1 MLLKRISKVW
11 KNYLVGQFLVTV
23 YVFLATWG
31 AGALTGLEYALPNA
45 IAAGICESI
54 PNFGPIVSA
63 VISGVLA
70 LVFGSSRIDVPN
82 WQFLIITIICVLVIQ
97 ALQNWLISPLIIG
110 KKMDL
115 HPLIVFIGMIV
126 FSSLFGIW
134 GMILAVPIIGT
145 IKEIYRWYN
154 ENKNNSEQNDRLER
168 P

>member
-1 MLLKRISKVW
+1 M
-11 KNYLVGQFLVTV
+11 
-23 YVFLATWG
+23 
-31 AGALTGLEYALPNA
+31 
-45 IAAGICESI
+45 
-54 PNFGPIVSA
+54 
-63 VISGVLA
+63 
-70 LVFGSSRIDVPN
+70 
-82 WQFLIITIICVLVIQ
+82 LVIQ